1 MRPRHRHAKSAD
13 DCDSLANYL
22 QEIGAYRML
31 DQSDELDLATRI
43 QAGDEDALNQL
54 VCANLR
60 FVVAVAKKYQNQGV
74 PLADLINEGNLGL
87 VRAASRF
94 DGGKGVKFISYAVW
108 WIRRAM
114 LQAISD
120 NGHAVRIPLAR
131 VGAAHR
137 IRRRA
142 NGMRQALGREPSQ
155 HEVAAD
161 MHIAEDDVETSLSV
175 VARPISLDAPRG
187 NSATT
192 TLLDLLPDPSD
203 DDGDE
208 QGAAEALSFSVKE
221 AMEQLRERERYV
233 LRLYFG
239 FDAPSTMTL
248 DEIAARLG
256 ITRERVRQIKDR
268 ALSRLKKAAGPRLV
282 GTHTLASVR

>member
-13 DCDSLANYL
+13 DCDSLASYL

-31 DQSDELDLATRI
+31 DQSEELELATRI

-142 NGMRQALGREPSQ
+142 NGLRQALGREPSQ
-155 HEVAAD
+155 HEVAEE
-161 MHIAEDDVETSLSV
+161 MHIGEDEVETSFSV
-175 VARPISLDAPRG
+175 VSKPISLDAPRG

-192 TLLDLLPDPSD
+192 TLLDLLPDTSD
-203 DDGDE
+203 ADGEE
-208 QGAAEALSFSVKE
+208 QGMADALSFPVQE

-239 FDAPSTMTL
+239 FDAPNTMTL

-268 ALSRLKKAAGPRLV
+268 ALSRLKKAAVPHAAGSRTMI
-282 GTHTLASVR
+282 GVR